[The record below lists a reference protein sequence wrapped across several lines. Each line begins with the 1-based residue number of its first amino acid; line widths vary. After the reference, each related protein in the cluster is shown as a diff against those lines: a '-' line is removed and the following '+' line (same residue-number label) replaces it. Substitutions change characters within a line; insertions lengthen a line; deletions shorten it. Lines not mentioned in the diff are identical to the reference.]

1 MADLIAQF
9 LRAVDE
15 AGDRVIPE
23 SALAGGV
30 AEDQQAQFDAFLAQL
45 EQAGLIEDVSPEAA
59 GRRFVHVA
67 VTDTGRTYV
76 ADQGA

>member
-1 MADLIAQF
+1 MADLIAEF
-9 LRAVDE
+9 LHAVDG
-15 AGDRVIPE
+15 AGERVIPE

-30 AEDQQAQFDAFLAQL
+30 AEEQQAQFDAFLAQL
-45 EQAGLIEDVSPEAA
+45 EAAGLIVDVSPAEV

-67 VTDTGRTYV
+67 VTDAGRQYV